1 MSDTFRKP
9 FAAPPTIFGLSLVL
23 AVVVGIVF
31 PWRVIPTLAQ
41 LTFGP
46 LAIIVGIML
55 IRKSMQEIQASNTT
69 YDPFAATTALVMSG
83 IYRFSR
89 NPGYLG
95 LAIIQLGLAIVID
108 NVWIVLADIVAV
120 IVTTVFVIKLEEEKL
135 LTAFGQ
141 DYAEYCARVRRWV

>member
-1 MSDTFRKP
+1 
-9 FAAPPTIFGLSLVL
+9 
-23 AVVVGIVF
+23 
-31 PWRVIPTLAQ
+31 
-41 LTFGP
+41 
-46 LAIIVGIML
+46 ML

-141 DYAEYCARVRRWV
+141 DYAEYCARVRRWI